1 MVIFPQFPR
10 AGKVGRFGGLEREN
24 LGVEENLENNGGG
37 EVERESCVFFF
48 VLED

>member
-37 EVERESCVFFF
+37 KLNGKVVSFFLF
-48 VLED
+48 